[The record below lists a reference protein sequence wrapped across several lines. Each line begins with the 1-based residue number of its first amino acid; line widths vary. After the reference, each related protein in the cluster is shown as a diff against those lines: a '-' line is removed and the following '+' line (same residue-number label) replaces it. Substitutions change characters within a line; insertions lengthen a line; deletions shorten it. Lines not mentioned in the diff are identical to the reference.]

1 MLSVFMRL
9 GKNLVKGKI
18 KHNSSQHNLFKSG
31 TQETGIWSH
40 LLKKS
45 LMKNFIFCGVLID
58 VETTS
63 CVY

>member
-31 TQETGIWSH
+31 TQETVYLVTFTEEILEKLHFLWSA
-40 LLKKS
+40 
-45 LMKNFIFCGVLID
+45 
-58 VETTS
+58 
-63 CVY
+63 YRR